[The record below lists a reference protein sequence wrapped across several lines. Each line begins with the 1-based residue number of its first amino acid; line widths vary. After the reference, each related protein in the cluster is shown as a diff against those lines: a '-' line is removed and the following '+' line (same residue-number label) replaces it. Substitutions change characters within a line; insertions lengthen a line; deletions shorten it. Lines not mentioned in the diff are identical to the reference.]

1 VSHGRHKMCEGCDLK
16 RPHYGRESEGK
27 KRWCAACGKAKG
39 AVCLSINRRM
49 CEGCGLKQ
57 PTFGLASEG
66 KKRWCKDCGAAAG
79 AVTLQQHKPKLCEGC
94 GIKHARYGVMA
105 AGGKTRWCVARMVT
119 QGGQGGRQ
127 RSAAPFI
134 GFLPCVPIESA

>member
-66 KKRWCKDCGAAAG
+66 KKRWCMDCGAAAG
-79 AVTLQQHKPKLCEGC
+79 AVTLQQHKPKMCEGC
-94 GIKHARYGVMA
+94 GLKKSTYGLMSE
-105 AGGKTRWCVARMVT
+105 GKKRWCVARMVT
-119 QGGQGGRQ
+119 QGGQGGHP
-127 RSAAPFI
+127 APLASRLHRI
-134 GFLPCVPIESA
+134 PTLCSH